1 MLLRQIWRGDA
12 RARDQ
17 LVLAYYPVM
26 KRLAHGRVPAL
37 ARGLVDTDD
46 VVSVAM
52 EKALRNI
59 ENFEPKR
66 EGAFLAYMWQILRNE
81 IRMQIRSAKARPITE
96 DLNERFQSVDPSPLE
111 AVIGRDFM
119 ERYDSALERLTPEQQ
134 EAFILRN
141 EMGLSYLKVAEALGV
156 PSPDAARMLVVRA
169 IVHLERELRDDG
181 AAEA

>member
-1 MLLRQIWRGDA
+1 
-12 RARDQ
+12 
-17 LVLAYYPVM
+17 M

-46 VVSVAM
+46 VVSTAM

-81 IRMQIRSAKARPITE
+81 IRTQIRRAKARPITE
-96 DLNERFQSVDPSPLE
+96 DLNERFASIDPSPLE

-141 EMGLSYLKVAEALGV
+141 EMGLSYLKIAEALEV

-169 IVHLERELRDDG
+169 IVRLERELRDDT
-181 AAEA
+181 AAEV